1 MNVLEKILEEIS
13 EVEKEYVTGHKVLY
27 ALGATGMATE
37 ISGIIRSH
45 MNEVPNCG
53 ECNRRKWYQIG
64 YKDGKKDDGWIPVE
78 ERLPEEEGWYQ
89 CTCSDKEIW
98 NDDIVRDLYYY
109 PGIKEFVDN
118 IRYENNGLKN
128 IEKYV
133 WTKYV
138 TAWQQQPK
146 PYKAKEK

>member
-1 MNVLEKILEEIS
+1 MNVLEKILEEIGNAS
-13 EVEKEYVTGHKVLY
+13 IKVSTVGLPHKY
-27 ALGATGMATE
+27 FKAIGTKKIE
-37 ISGIIRSH
+37 EIIRSH
-45 MNEVPNCG
+45 MDDVPKCG
-53 ECNRRKWYQIG
+53 ECSRRKQYMQG

-78 ERLPEEEGWYQ
+78 ERLLEEEGWYQ